1 MKITTRR
8 IKLEMYNFK
17 TRRKKFHSSN
27 GKQRVVREKSR
38 SNTKQDKMAGIKPS
52 VTIITVK
59 KLFIYT

>member
-1 MKITTRR
+1 
-8 IKLEMYNFK
+8 MYNFK